1 VLIKLMYMI
10 RVTCA
15 IIQKGELFLACQR
28 SVIMSMPLK
37 WEFPGGKLEK
47 DEDEINCIK
56 REIKEELNVEI
67 KIIQKL
73 RSFTHD
79 YTSFQIELIP
89 FLSEIISGEI
99 ILKEHSQ
106 YQWLQKSELSELD
119 WAAADLPIVEEILM
133 NKFH

>member
-1 VLIKLMYMI
+1 MYMI

-15 IIQKGELFLACQR
+15 IIQKGELILACQR

-106 YQWLQKSELSELD
+106 YQWLQKSELLELD